1 MELFGRLG
9 DFWISFGWLI
19 ILGTVSMAFIGIF
32 KRAIM
37 KSNTLSVL
45 QYLILWYAMTTA
57 LFGAVYI
64 ALWGFTLPQL
74 LPGFFRTVL
83 AGAFVNVGIQFANA
97 KAASLDAGEVSL
109 TAPLQAMTPGLI
121 TLLALTLGEFPSAL
135 GVTGIII
142 MASGSWILMFQ
153 KTPQGTYEYL
163 GPIRELKY
171 LWLRNATGSVQAS
184 GVRSVNSGKALVVRL
199 ALLSASLGTF
209 GLLMDGLFTRRG
221 ITLQGLTLGALI
233 FTAIFT
239 ASYAVW
245 YILRPDA
252 TPEQK
257 AKAVPYFIAYPGIIL
272 FLAASIAWI
281 LHILLVNPAY
291 THTYVAYVGTLKRFS
306 ILMSVVLGNIIF
318 REQDFKKRF
327 WASVLIIGG
336 AILISM
342 DELPARLSAKIELFG
357 F

>member
-142 MASGSWILMFQ
+142 MASGSWILMF
-153 KTPQGTYEYL
+153 PPGN
-163 GPIRELKY
+163 IRI
-171 LWLRNATGSVQAS
+171 S
-184 GVRSVNSGKALVVRL
+184 
-199 ALLSASLGTF
+199 
-209 GLLMDGLFTRRG
+209 
-221 ITLQGLTLGALI
+221 
-233 FTAIFT
+233 
-239 ASYAVW
+239 
-245 YILRPDA
+245 RPDPRTQISLA
-252 TPEQK
+252 TQCHGQRAGKRSTIRQLGKGARCPPC
-257 AKAVPYFIAYPGIIL
+257 APFSVARDLRTSHGWPLYPKRHNPPRTY
-272 FLAASIAWI
+272 ARRTN
-281 LHILLVNPAY
+281 LHGNLHRLLCGLVHPQARCDS
-291 THTYVAYVGTLKRFS
+291 GTKSQSSSL
-306 ILMSVVLGNIIF
+306 LH
-318 REQDFKKRF
+318 
-327 WASVLIIGG
+327 
-336 AILISM
+336 
-342 DELPARLSAKIELFG
+342 RLSRHHPLPSRKYRVDSPYSSR
-357 F
+357 